1 MLLRPGTSHLTLLND
16 LDTTGELNMAIVSAD
31 AMNFL
36 FLNAEN
42 INELI

>member
-16 LDTTGELNMAIVSAD
+16 LDATGELNMANVSAD
-31 AMNFL
+31 ARNFL